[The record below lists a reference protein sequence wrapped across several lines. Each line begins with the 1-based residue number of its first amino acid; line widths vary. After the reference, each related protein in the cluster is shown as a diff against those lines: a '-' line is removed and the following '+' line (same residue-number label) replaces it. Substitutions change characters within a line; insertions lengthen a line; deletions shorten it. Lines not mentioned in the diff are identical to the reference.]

1 LDTLAFVA
9 IQLLNGVQYGLLL
22 FLLSI
27 GLTLIFGVM
36 GVINLAHGSFF
47 MLGAYFALACVGQ
60 GLSFAAT
67 LLLSLFGATA
77 VGVVTERL
85 VLRPIYRQGHLD
97 QVLLTFGLI
106 LIFNESVRMIW
117 GAEIRSLPV
126 PELFRGTVP
135 LIGEQRYPIYRLFVT
150 AFALLLGGALWLLIY
165 RTKLGMVI
173 RAGAVN
179 RDMVAA
185 LGINIDLLF
194 TAVFGLGAG
203 LAALSGIIASPI
215 LSLYPGMG
223 EEIIILTF
231 VVVVVGGLGSLQ
243 GALLASLLIGV
254 GDTFGKAMLPQ
265 LSAVMVYVLMTLV
278 LIFRP
283 QGLFSRA

>member
-1 LDTLAFVA
+1 MDTLAFVA

-47 MLGAYFALACVGQ
+47 MLGAYFAFACLGR

-67 LLLSLFGATA
+67 LLLSLFA
-77 VGVVTERL
+77 VTLVGLVTERL

-106 LIFNESVRMIW
+106 LIFNEAVRMIW

-126 PELFRGTVP
+126 PELFQGTVP
-135 LIGEQRYPIYRLFVT
+135 LFGGQHYPIYRLFVT
-150 AFALLLGGALWLLIY
+150 AFALLLGGGLWLLIY
-165 RTKLGMVI
+165 RTRLGMVI

-179 RDMVAA
+179 REMVAA

-215 LSLYPGMG
+215 LSIYPGMG

-243 GALLASLLIGV
+243 GALLASLLIGI
-254 GDTFGKAMLPQ
+254 GDTFGKALLPQ
-265 LSAVMVYVLMTLV
+265 LSAVMVYVLMVLV
-278 LIFRP
+278 LLFRP
-283 QGLFSRA
+283 HGLFSRA

>member
-1 LDTLAFVA
+1 
-9 IQLLNGVQYGLLL
+9 
-22 FLLSI
+22 
-27 GLTLIFGVM
+27 
-36 GVINLAHGSFF
+36 
-47 MLGAYFALACVGQ
+47 MLGAYLALALLGQ
-60 GLSFAAT
+60 GIGFAAT
-67 LLLSLFGATA
+67 LVLGLLSVTSIGL
-77 VGVVTERL
+77 VTERL
-85 VLRPIYRQGHLD
+85 VLRPIYRRGHLD

-106 LIFNESVRMIW
+106 LIFNEGVRMIW
-117 GAEIRSLPV
+117 GAEIRTLPV
-126 PELFRGTVP
+126 PDMFQGTVP
-135 LIGEQRYPIYRLFVT
+135 LIGGQRYPVYRLFVT
-150 AFALLLGGALWLLIY
+150 GFALLLGAGLWLLIY
-165 RTKLGMVI
+165 RTRLGMMI

-254 GDTFGKAMLPQ
+254 GDTFGKALLPQ
-265 LSAVMVYVLMTLV
+265 LSSVMVYVLMAVVLV
-278 LIFRP
+278 FRP
-283 QGLFSRA
+283 QGLFSRS

>member
-1 LDTLAFVA
+1 LDTFAFVA

-47 MLGAYFALACVGQ
+47 MLGAYSAFACLGR
-60 GLSFAAT
+60 GLSFPAT
-67 LLLSLFGATA
+67 LVLSLLA
-77 VGVVTERL
+77 VTLAGLVTERL
-85 VLRPIYRQGHLD
+85 TLRPIYRRGHLD

-106 LIFNESVRMIW
+106 LVFNEAVRMIW

-126 PELFRGTVP
+126 PELFQGTVP
-135 LIGEQRYPIYRLFVT
+135 LIGEHRYPVYRLFVT
-150 AFALLLGGALWLLIY
+150 AFALLLGGLVWLLIY
-165 RTKLGMVI
+165 RTRLGMAI

-179 RDMVAA
+179 REMVAA
-185 LGINIDLLF
+185 LGLPIDLLF
-194 TAVFGLGAG
+194 TAVFGIGAG
-203 LAALSGIIASPI
+203 LAALSGIVASPI

-243 GALLASLLIGV
+243 GALLASLLIGI
-254 GDTFGKAMLPQ
+254 GDTFGKALVPQ
-265 LSAVMVYVLMTLV
+265 LSAVMVYVLMTAV

-283 QGLFSRA
+283 QGLFSRG